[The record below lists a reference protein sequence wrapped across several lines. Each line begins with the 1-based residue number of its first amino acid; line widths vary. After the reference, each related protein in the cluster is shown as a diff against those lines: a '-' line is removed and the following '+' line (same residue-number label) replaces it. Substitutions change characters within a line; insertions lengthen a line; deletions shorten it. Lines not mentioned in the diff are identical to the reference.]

1 MKNCGHHVLYVPHH
15 VIRAMAVVVALA
27 AKVVEAD
34 ADSAELLVAD
44 AVVPVHL
51 ALPPLHAPTE
61 GDPRAPGGRFSRENF
76 IWNVN
81 NRIILNLLQDHTGL

>member
-1 MKNCGHHVLYVPHH
+1 
-15 VIRAMAVVVALA
+15 MAVVVALA

-51 ALPPLHAPTE
+51 ALPPIHAAPE
-61 GDPRAPGGRFSRENF
+61 GDPRAPGWQFSRKTFQVDN
-76 IWNVN
+76 
-81 NRIILNLLQDHTGL
+81 GLHCHQGGSMI

>member
-1 MKNCGHHVLYVPHH
+1 MSSPYHVVRAVP
-15 VIRAMAVVVALA
+15 VVVALA

-51 ALPPLHAPTE
+51 ALPPPHAPPE
-61 GDPRAPGGRFSRENF
+61 GDPRAPGGRFSREKLKQEGISPTELVF
-76 IWNVN
+76 YCCRTTQRPVI
-81 NRIILNLLQDHTGL
+81 Q

>member
-1 MKNCGHHVLYVPHH
+1 MP
-15 VIRAMAVVVALA
+15 VVVALA

-51 ALPPLHAPTE
+51 ALPPLHAPPE
-61 GDPRAPGGRFSRENF
+61 GDPRAPGGRFSRKIKLKRTFHQQNYSSTAEGAHRPV
-76 IWNVN
+76 IY
-81 NRIILNLLQDHTGL
+81 